1 MYLENWRPISLLK
14 VDYKIATKAIAKR
27 LEKVLPDIINRS
39 QTGYI
44 KGRFIGEKIR
54 IIKDVMHYT
63 LTRNIPGI
71 ALFVDLRKAFD
82 TIEWC
87 FLRKTLQQ
95 FNFGPDLISWFN
107 TFYSDISSCVM
118 NNGYSSEFFRLN
130 RGVRQGCPLSGLL
143 FVLGI
148 EVLSKNIITDSGIK
162 GISVRGKEI
171 KLCQYADDTTCFLQN
186 VESAKLLLS
195 KIQAFSGMS
204 GLEINKSKT
213 EALWLGKL
221 KDRKDKPLG
230 FKWSENPILALG
242 VYFSY
247 DKVKSDKCNFEEKL
261 EKLEKTLNIW
271 RSRDLTILGR

>member
-1 MYLENWRPISLLK
+1 
-14 VDYKIATKAIAKR
+14 
-27 LEKVLPDIINRS
+27 
-39 QTGYI
+39 
-44 KGRFIGEKIR
+44 
-54 IIKDVMHYT
+54 MHYT

-71 ALFVDLRKAFD
+71 ALFVNLRKAFD

-95 FNFGPDLISWFN
+95 FNFGPDLIPRFN
-107 TFYSDISSCVM
+107 TFCSDISSCVM
-118 NNGYSSEFFRLN
+118 NNGYSSEFFRLS

-148 EVLSKNIITDSGIK
+148 EVLSKNIFMDSGIK
-162 GISVRGKEI
+162 GISVQGKEI
-171 KLCQYADDTTCFLQN
+171 ELCQYADDTTCFLQN
-186 VESAKLLLS
+186 VESAKLLIS

-213 EALWLGKL
+213 EALWLGKW

-261 EKLEKTLNIW
+261 DKLEKALNIW
-271 RSRDLTILGR
+271 RSRDLTIPGGINIVKSLALSKLIHVASVLPIPEGFAQKVNTLIYNFIWKDKPPKIKKSTCINR